1 MEAWNRANE
10 HGAGNMLTPYA
21 VEHRE
26 GRLRRGPLPPP
37 GLLLP
42 LLMILA
48 GGPDAAGADSGTGPM
63 AAVAPDGGS
72 ARARALARL
81 AAREA
86 AVAADEAA
94 RTGGGALLAITA
106 PTDAPDEVSL
116 PLRALDELPL
126 SIGVRTMDGLCECLL
141 ERGTVL
147 PANSSRLFTTT
158 ADNQPTAYIELFLG
172 ERPFCIGN
180 RFLGGVSLETLPV
193 PSYRSFVQ
201 LEVTLEV
208 RVDGSYEC
216 YVAEVEGRALGETY
230 ANATFH
236 GSLLA
241 IDDRPSA
248 AKPSHL
254 DGEIAPFSH
263 ALAKHLPV
271 LLATRTVR
279 LPSGRDIVI
288 RQHQRRKEENV
299 GTGGVLWEA
308 AIVLADYVC
317 RRCDDFL
324 WPGKRVL
331 ELGAG
336 TGLVAIALA
345 IEGAEVCA
353 TDGNPKVVEGAR
365 RNVELA
371 GVMTGTVGL
380 EVFDWNSESDIH
392 RVQTAGPWDIIV
404 GSDLVYPG
412 NAGRHCVESNS
423 DRPPAD
429 ETVLAL
435 LDTLAG
441 PETEVIL
448 ALKDRTGE
456 VPRFIELVDDNKDRW
471 KLSHAPRDMIMPEF
485 RLVSALAVLH
495 LRRLP

>member
-1 MEAWNRANE
+1 M
-10 HGAGNMLTPYA
+10 MF
-21 VEHRE
+21 
-26 GRLRRGPLPPP
+26 
-37 GLLLP
+37 
-42 LLMILA
+42 
-48 GGPDAAGADSGTGPM
+48 
-63 AAVAPDGGS
+63 VAIS
-72 ARARALARL
+72 
-81 AAREA
+81 
-86 AVAADEAA
+86 V
-94 RTGGGALLAITA
+94 GALLAITA
-106 PTDAPDEVSL
+106 PSDEEVSL
-116 PLRALDELPL
+116 PLRPLDELPL

-158 ADNQPTAYIELFLG
+158 ADNQPTAYIELYLG

-180 RFLGGVSLETLPV
+180 RFLGGLSLEGLPV

-208 RVDGSYEC
+208 RVDGSFEC
-216 YVAEVEGRALGETY
+216 YAVEVEGRALGETY
-230 ANATFH
+230 ANATLH

-241 IDDRPSA
+241 IDERPSA
-248 AKPSHL
+248 AKPSHV
-254 DGEIAPFSH
+254 DREITPFSH
-263 ALAKHLPV
+263 ALTKHLPV
-271 LLATRTVR
+271 LLATRIVR

-317 RRCDDFL
+317 RRSDDFL

-371 GVMTGTVGL
+371 GVMTGTIVL
-380 EVFDWNSESDIH
+380 EVFDWNSENDIH
-392 RVQTAGPWDIIV
+392 RVRTAGRWDIIV

-412 NAGRHCVESNS
+412 NSGRHCVESNS

-441 PETEVIL
+441 PETEIIL

-456 VPRFIELVDDNKDRW
+456 VPRFIELVDDKKDRW
-471 KLSHAPRDMIMPEF
+471 KLSHAPRDLIMPEF